1 MPAIGFTFAGML
13 GFLGML
19 ALLRLV
25 KWNNL
30 LTFKSDLMQR
40 IHVLFSFLFLLS
52 FERHHV
58 QWSPS
63 LHMSCMMRLLALQ
76 LPILLQLVQLWVV
89 LGRLAKPMDVVASDA
104 SDASNASMANATV
117 EEASNPG
124 TLGQIET
131 QGILSNASLDF
142 DDLLA
147 MSPPWQSEIT

>member
-1 MPAIGFTFAGML
+1 
-13 GFLGML
+13 
-19 ALLRLV
+19 
-25 KWNNL
+25 
-30 LTFKSDLMQR
+30 
-40 IHVLFSFLFLLS
+40 
-52 FERHHV
+52 
-58 QWSPS
+58 
-63 LHMSCMMRLLALQ
+63 MMRLLALQ

-89 LGRLAKPMDVVASDA
+89 LGRLAKPMDVVASDASDA